1 MDQFMSDNF
10 VHFFHVVG
18 VVVAVVVV
26 VVAHGIH
33 RGVGSGQS
41 GAPWIPNGSNIGRRS
56 CGWGG

>member
-1 MDQFMSDNF
+1 MSDNF
-10 VHFFHVVG
+10 VHFFHVV
-18 VVVAVVVV
+18 VVVV
-26 VVAHGIH
+26 VVVVHGIH

>member
-1 MDQFMSDNF
+1 MSDNF
-10 VHFFHVVG
+10 VHFFH
-18 VVVAVVVV
+18 VVVV